1 MGLCYDVYSEV
12 FQRVNI
18 GPERFTHEK
27 QAKEN
32 QLPRIAVSI
41 VSHRQASLLPPLLAD
56 LAAQKGD
63 AELSVFVTLNV
74 PEALSF
80 NPSQI
85 PFAVTIIENASRK
98 GFGANHNAA
107 FAKMAR
113 DGDADYFC
121 VVNPDIRIIG
131 QSFFSRLLSSAAGLA
146 SCGVVTPV
154 VKNSRMELEDH
165 ARKLPTPFVLA
176 RKFFGFKEPPTAG
189 EPEWVAGMFML
200 FPRGVFARLGGFNEK
215 FFLYYEDVDLCCRLR
230 LAGYRIVVAPDAEVI
245 HDARRASHRRPYYF
259 FRHLS
264 SALRFFL
271 SRVYFRCRCLR
282 RTGST
287 Q

>member
-1 MGLCYDVYSEV
+1 MKPSK
-12 FQRVNI
+12 I
-18 GPERFTHEK
+18 K
-27 QAKEN
+27 Q
-32 QLPRIAVSI
+32 LSRIAVSI
-41 VSHRQASLLPPLLAD
+41 ISHRQASLLPPLFDD
-56 LAAQKGD
+56 LAAQT
-63 AELSVFVTLNV
+63 AEVELSVFLTINV

-80 NPSQI
+80 DDTQF
-85 PFAVTIIENASRK
+85 PFALTIIHNAAKK

-131 QSFFSRLLSSAAGLA
+131 QSFFSRLLRSAAGLA

-230 LAGYRIVVAPDAEVI
+230 LAGYRIVVAPDVEVI

-259 FRHLS
+259 SRHLS
-264 SALRFFL
+264 SAFRFFF

-282 RTGST
+282 RTGSP